1 MKNNQKNRKLIFIRT
16 KNGLRTGKI
25 KFYCSEKVS
34 NIIHWNNDLYWSRL
48 VNIAKESLYK
58 NYRLRNLNKV
68 EINSNYCDDD
78 FVKDLTTN
86 VVKLSLK

>member
-1 MKNNQKNRKLIFIRT
+1 MKDNRKNRKLIFIRT
-16 KNGLRTGKI
+16 KNGLRLGLI

-34 NIIHWNNDLYWSRL
+34 NIIHWNNDLYWNRL
-48 VNIAKESLYK
+48 TDIAKKSLYK
-58 NYRLRNLNKV
+58 NYKLKTLNKV
-68 EINSNYCDDD
+68 EVSSGYLEDD